1 MITGWVLQRHKKTL
15 SVVFGRLPF
24 VFNVQAYL
32 FPKLFSVVLLWD
44 VDTSRGL
51 VAGFNLYTKTL
62 SNNGFKLFRDFQV
75 ERLFSDL

>member
-51 VAGFNLYTKTL
+51 VAGFNL
-62 SNNGFKLFRDFQV
+62 
-75 ERLFSDL
+75 

>member
-32 FPKLFSVVLLWD
+32 FLILLSVVLLWD

-51 VAGFNLYTKTL
+51 SSWLQSLYQD
-62 SNNGFKLFRDFQV
+62 SV
-75 ERLFSDL
+75 EQRLQADS